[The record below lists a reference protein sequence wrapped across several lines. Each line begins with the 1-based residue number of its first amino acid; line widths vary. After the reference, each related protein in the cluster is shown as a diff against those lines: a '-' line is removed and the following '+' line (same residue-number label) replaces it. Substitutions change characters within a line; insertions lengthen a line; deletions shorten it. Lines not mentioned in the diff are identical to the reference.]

1 MYSGVQYIIL
11 HGRAIAKMKFTIL
24 RIDKRIV
31 TGQLDDGTIIDVARR
46 WFTEDIE
53 EGDTIEFSVEK
64 NTNVADL

>member
-1 MYSGVQYIIL
+1 
-11 HGRAIAKMKFTIL
+11 MKFTIL

-64 NTNVADL
+64 NTNEADL